1 MRFKVSVACS
11 RLQDSG
17 EQSFSKKKW
26 EKRAGAA
33 TAPFP
38 KSRVSYF
45 RFARLIRPHYTI
57 WEPGTGLSVC
67 DAGYPMVPRLKW
79 NIIACENSRLSSL
92 IATWDISPEGTSAPQ
107 RQKFHTDDVKAI
119 RNLSRSSI
127 YCFSYCLRR
136 TDKRQTVTWVNAMD
150 LLQYSP
156 FSWNIFFF
164 GRGIWVLLELVR
176 RRKQNFTIIDQE
188 RHKIEQINIW
198 SPLTTG
204 FIMQTLIYVISMV
217 FLSVMRGLP
226 LWRNVP
232 SEEERRGTAIFAG

>member
-1 MRFKVSVACS
+1 MRKTRGSRHRPLSQVARVLFSLCS
-11 RLQDSG
+11 FNTSPLYYLRAWHRLKCLRHRLSYGATIQMKHDSLRK
-17 EQSFSKKKW
+17 QPSFL
-26 EKRAGAA
+26 
-33 TAPFP
+33 APCHLGC
-38 KSRVSYF
+38 
-45 RFARLIRPHYTI
+45 FARRD
-57 WEPGTGLSVC
+57 VC
-67 DAGYPMVPRLKW
+67 ASATEIPYWWR
-79 NIIACENSRLSSL
+79 NS
-92 IATWDISPEGTSAPQ
+92 
-107 RQKFHTDDVKAI
+107 I
-119 RNLSRSSI
+119 RNLPRSSI
-127 YCFSYCLRR
+127 YCFSYCLRK

-150 LLQYSP
+150 LLQYRP

-217 FLSVMRGLP
+217 FLSLMRGLP

-232 SEEERRGTAIFAG
+232 SEGERRGTAIFAG

>member
-1 MRFKVSVACS
+1 
-11 RLQDSG
+11 
-17 EQSFSKKKW
+17 
-26 EKRAGAA
+26 
-33 TAPFP
+33 
-38 KSRVSYF
+38 
-45 RFARLIRPHYTI
+45 
-57 WEPGTGLSVC
+57 
-67 DAGYPMVPRLKW
+67 MVPRFKW

-92 IATWDISPEGTSAPQ
+92 LATWDISPEGTSAPQ
-107 RQKFHTDDVKAI
+107 RQKFHTDDV
-119 RNLSRSSI
+119 NLSGICLGVLIGRHSSYIVLAIVYEGQTKGKRSHGSN
-127 YCFSYCLRR
+127 
-136 TDKRQTVTWVNAMD
+136 VNAMD

-232 SEEERRGTAIFAG
+232 SEEERRGTVIFAG